1 MTSGERTILRDE
13 RRYIAHPHMARLA
26 GGTLLLVATSG
37 PRRPVTLH
45 PPLDP
50 DFVNL
55 VLRSDDEGETWSDP
69 APVPAPDLRGMECAG
84 LTALA
89 DGSVLLNQWRFRWY
103 PEGEAPTRSAEPLLA
118 EAAQLRGELDASLE
132 LDDGPGDAIRWS
144 RGGGSVTV
152 CRSLDAG
159 RSWSS
164 PAPIDV
170 APYSGGY
177 GLRGGL
183 VLPSGDIVL
192 PLSDVPHYARVFL
205 VRSRDGG
212 ATWSPPEP
220 VAAVDGYAFEEP
232 APYLAADGSIL
243 LVLRENATRRL
254 HSVRSTDGGRSW
266 SAPVPNGLTGY
277 PADLVGLGEGRVAA
291 VTGWRDAPGEIRLH
305 LSETDG
311 RAWTREPAFV
321 AGNLGTRDCGYPTA
335 VALGNGDLLVVY
347 YRRDAAGVTGIY
359 SRRVAEGVTRVGAG
373 IGERHHRRPKAA

>member
-1 MTSGERTILRDE
+1 MTSGERTILRDD
-13 RRYIAHPHMARLA
+13 RRYIAHPHMVRLA

-55 VLRSDDEGETWSDP
+55 VIRSDDEGETWS
-69 APVPAPDLRGMECAG
+69 APVFAPSPDLSGMECAG
-84 LTALA
+84 LTALP

-103 PEGEAPTRSAEPLLA
+103 AEEEAPTRSAEPLLA
-118 EAAQLRGELDASLE
+118 VAGELRGELDASLE
-132 LDDGPGDAIRWS
+132 LDGGPTDTIRWS

-164 PAPIDV
+164 PSAIDV

-183 VLPSGDIVL
+183 VLPFGEILL
-192 PLSDVPHYARVFL
+192 PLSDVPHYARIFL
-205 VRSRDGG
+205 VRSHDGG
-212 ATWSPPEP
+212 STWSSPVP

-232 APYLAADGSIL
+232 APYLASDGSIL

-266 SAPVPNGLTGY
+266 STPVPNGLTGY

-305 LSETDG
+305 VSETDG
-311 RAWTREPAFV
+311 RAWTCEPTFV
-321 AGNLGTRDCGYPTA
+321 AGNFGTRDCGYPTA
-335 VALGNGDLLVVY
+335 VQLRNGDLLVAY
-347 YRRDAAGVTGIY
+347 YRRDEAGVTGIY
-359 SRRVAEGVTRVGAG
+359 ARRVARGAAG
-373 IGERHHRRPKAA
+373 FAQSHHRRPKAA